1 MSGEIEKLNAGAPDL
16 RKKQE
21 EQEQQI
27 RREVGS
33 KFPNMSPEAREAII
47 QSRLK
52 ILNNPGRPMLIQ
64 EDLGENAS
72 KKVKDDL
79 FE

>member
-1 MSGEIEKLNAGAPDL
+1 MSGEVEKFDAGAPDL
-16 RKKQE
+16 RKKQM

-33 KFPNMSPEAREAII
+33 KFPHMNHEAQEAII

-52 ILNNPGRPMLIQ
+52 ILNNPGRPTLIQ
-64 EDLGENAS
+64 DDLGENAS
-72 KKVKDDL
+72 KKVKDNL